1 MSRQWNDKQKDE
13 ASKRMLALWL
23 KERMLKF
30 SGCKQK
36 TKLRIGVQRKIV
48 FIENK

>member
-1 MSRQWNDKQKDE
+1 MGRQWTDAQKKE
-13 ASKRMLALWL
+13 ASKRMVALWL

-48 FIENK
+48 FINE